1 MAEPFMP
8 TATLT
13 VAVDIKSPECY
24 LALAPTRALA
34 RDLDLDIDWLPIVT
48 APRRPAP
55 EGDDRGSRHKRHR
68 AAYRER
74 DLARYARAAGLSL
87 RNPERNPK
95 RNPERSPDSSLVG
108 AAMLAAKARSADALQ
123 AFLDLAFE
131 RYWKAEL
138 DIEDRDAVAAL
149 LREVGVA
156 NPPQASDAF
165 TALQDSLAAAGL
177 FDAPAYLVDEEV
189 FFGRAH
195 LPMIRWILGGR
206 VGPGPI

>member
-1 MAEPFMP
+1 MAEPFAP
-8 TATLT
+8 TAPLT

-68 AAYRER
+68 VTYRQR
-74 DLARYARAAGLSL
+74 DLARYARAVGLTL
-87 RNPERNPK
+87 RD
-95 RNPERSPDSSLVG
+95 PERSPDSSLVG
-108 AAMLAAKARSADALQ
+108 GAMLAAKAHSARTLH
-123 AFLDLAFE
+123 AFLDIAFE
-131 RYWKAEL
+131 RYWNMEL
-138 DIEDRDAVAAL
+138 DIEDRDAVAAT

-156 NPPQASDAF
+156 DLPEASDGVA
-165 TALQDSLAAAGL
+165 ALQDSLAAAGL

-195 LPMIRWILGGR
+195 LPMIRWILEGR

>member
-1 MAEPFMP
+1 MAEPFVP
-8 TATLT
+8 AAALT

-34 RDLDLDIDWLPIVT
+34 HDLDIDIDWLPIVT

-68 AAYRER
+68 VTYRQR
-74 DLARYARAAGLSL
+74 DLARYAEAAGLTL
-87 RNPERNPK
+87 RD
-95 RNPERSPDSSLVG
+95 PERSPDSSLVG
-108 AAMLAAKARSADALQ
+108 AAMLAAKAHSARTLH

-131 RYWKAEL
+131 RYWKTEL
-138 DIEDRDAVAAL
+138 DIEDRDAIAAT
-149 LREVGVA
+149 LREVGVSD
-156 NPPQASDAF
+156 PPEASDAF
-165 TALQDSLAAAGL
+165 AALQDSLAAAGL

-195 LPMIRWILGGR
+195 LPMIRWTLEGR